1 MSVVQR
7 IAFTA
12 SNKFADPNVFDKS
25 LEILKSKPGFVS
37 SFHGLQIDDGKTGYI
52 ITVWQSV
59 EHYSF
64 FVQGSA
70 YSDFLAALKPAAAD
84 ELEIHHVHTGGVDV
98 NTALTAPT
106 TELVLWTLK
115 SGVTIEEITPLF
127 MELGRSLNTSKG
139 AHPPSL
145 WAPSKDS
152 GNHILV
158 FVGWDSV
165 EAHMEAVKE
174 GTEAHDVISL
184 FAPKADY
191 ALGHVHFVK

>member
-12 SNKFADPNVFDKS
+12 SNKFADPNVFGTA
-25 LEILKSKPGFVS
+25 LEIVKSKPGFLS
-37 SFHGLQIDDGKTGYI
+37 SFHGLQIDDGKTGYF
-52 ITVWQSV
+52 ITVWQST
-59 EHYSF
+59 EHYFSF
-64 FVQGSA
+64 AQGSA
-70 YSDFLAALKPAAAD
+70 YSDFLTALKPAAAD
-84 ELEIHHVHTGGVDV
+84 ELEIHHVHTGSVDV
-98 NTALTAPT
+98 TTALTAPT

-115 SGVTIEEITPLF
+115 AGVTIEEITPLF
-127 MELGRSLNTSKG
+127 IELGRSLDIAKG
-139 AHPPSL
+139 AYPPSV

-152 GNHILV
+152 DKHILV

-174 GTEAHDVISL
+174 GTEAHAVIGL

-191 ALGHVHFVK
+191 LLGHAHFVK